1 MGTQRT
7 YDTPMLESRAG
18 TTRRTGDQPTPNT
31 GSEHR
36 SVEVSLPRSRPAC
49 LAPVGDCAE
58 SNDAI
63 MDGEIF
69 RPNLQIGKNYDLDT
83 KLLQSDETQ
92 RIRDFSATFASSP
105 KKQRLD
111 VSINKVRP
119 FVAQKQRGFFNKKAI
134 KPLDLNR

>member
-7 YDTPMLESRAG
+7 YDTPVLESRAG
-18 TTRRTGDQPTPNT
+18 TTRHTGEQPTPNT

-36 SVEVSLPRSRPAC
+36 SVEVSLPRSRPAG
-49 LAPVGDCAE
+49 LAVVGDFVE

-69 RPNLQIGKNYDLDT
+69 RPNLRIGKPAE
-83 KLLQSDETQ
+83 LLQSDETQ

>member
-49 LAPVGDCAE
+49 LAPAGDFVE

-69 RPNLQIGKNYDLDT
+69 RPNLQKSRGLTSASIKFVPSLLKN
-83 KLLQSDETQ
+83 KE
-92 RIRDFSATFASSP
+92 DFSTRRLSSH
-105 KKQRLD
+105 
-111 VSINKVRP
+111 SI
-119 FVAQKQRGFFNKKAI
+119 
-134 KPLDLNR
+134 

>member
-7 YDTPMLESRAG
+7 YDTPVLESRAG
-18 TTRRTGDQPTPNT
+18 TTRHTGEQPTPNT

-36 SVEVSLPRSRPAC
+36 SVEVSLPRSRPAG
-49 LAPVGDCAE
+49 LAVVGDFVE

-69 RPNLQIGKNYDLDT
+69 RPNLRIGKPGELQ
-83 KLLQSDETQ
+83 QSDETQ

-105 KKQRLD
+105 KK
-111 VSINKVRP
+111 
-119 FVAQKQRGFFNKKAI
+119 
-134 KPLDLNR
+134 

>member
-1 MGTQRT
+1 
-7 YDTPMLESRAG
+7 MLESRAG

-49 LAPVGDCAE
+49 LAPAGDFVE

-69 RPNLQIGKNYDLDT
+69 RPNLQIGKPAE
-83 KLLQSDETQ
+83 LLQSDETQ
-92 RIRDFSATFASSP
+92 RIRDFSATFASSSITSP

>member
-1 MGTQRT
+1 
-7 YDTPMLESRAG
+7 
-18 TTRRTGDQPTPNT
+18 
-31 GSEHR
+31 
-36 SVEVSLPRSRPAC
+36 
-49 LAPVGDCAE
+49 
-58 SNDAI
+58 

-69 RPNLQIGKNYDLDT
+69 RPNLQIGKPAE
-83 KLLQSDETQ
+83 LLQSDETQ
-92 RIRDFSATFASSP
+92 RIRDFSATFASNKDKSP